1 MSAAR
6 RAALAIKVNRLRR
19 RNVNNTKYL
28 VGLAGLA
35 LGFIISFLWVSSYN
49 KNNAPVATPQAAGA
63 MPGSMPAANSSSGQ
77 QAMMGQVQQVI
88 EKAKGNPKDFQ
99 AQIDAA
105 GVYYQSGKEAE
116 TVDYLKKAYE
126 LKPEEFKTNQQLLGA
141 LPLIATYYAD
151 QKQYDEADTWFRRSM
166 EVEPGNDAIR
176 IELASSYIQRQPP
189 QPDRAIQELQ
199 TALKANPKDGHAL
212 GHLVEAYAVKKDA
225 AGAEDALNR
234 LREAEPSN
242 KRLTALQN
250 MLADLKAGKPVTLPK
265 EQ

>member
-1 MSAAR
+1 M
-6 RAALAIKVNRLRR
+6 
-19 RNVNNTKYL
+19 NNTKYL
-28 VGLAGLA
+28 IGLAGLVV
-35 LGFIISFLWVSSYN
+35 GFLVSFFWVSSYN
-49 KNNAPVATPQAAGA
+49 RNNAPAAPTSATA
-63 MPGSMPAANSSSGQ
+63 MPGGAPGGMPAANSSGSQ
-77 QAMMGQVQQVI
+77 QAVMGQVQQII

-126 LKPEEFKTNQQLLGA
+126 LKPDEFKTNQQLIGA

-151 QKQYDEADTWFRRSM
+151 QKDYNEADLWFRRSM
-166 EVEPGNDAIR
+166 EVEPSNEAIR

-189 QPDRAIQELQ
+189 QPDKAIQELQ
-199 TALKANPKDGHAL
+199 TALKANPKDAHAL

-234 LREAEPSN
+234 MREAEPSN
-242 KRLTALQN
+242 KRLSALQT
-250 MLADLKAGKPVTLPK
+250 MVADLKAGKPVTLPK
-265 EQ
+265 E